1 MQLSPLNIKHRFYFI
16 YQLPSQLASFF
27 RTSLQQKKEF
37 IPTKSTQSVW
47 LSHMQLQPFTYGFK
61 QFIAIVM
68 AQRVVDL
75 FKIIPISKQK

>member
-1 MQLSPLNIKHRFYFI
+1 VQLSPLNIKHRFYFI

-37 IPTKSTQSVW
+37 I
-47 LSHMQLQPFTYGFK
+47 
-61 QFIAIVM
+61 AIVM